1 MHTGEIYCTASR
13 LSGMAVLIAYDGSD
27 PAQEAVEHAVREY
40 PDEELVLLHVIEAAS
55 GSLDATVNL
64 IQKAL
69 KDRRK
74 EVRKDFTDEIA
85 DLLADANVEYSTDL
99 VVGDPAREIVE
110 YAEENDID
118 HIVIGNHG
126 RKGASR
132 VLLGNVAEAV
142 VRRSP
147 VTVTVVR

>member
-1 MHTGEIYCTASR
+1 MT
-13 LSGMAVLIAYDGSD
+13 VLIAYDGSD
-27 PAQEAVEHAVREY
+27 PAQAAVEHAIAEH
-40 PDEELVLLHVIEAAS
+40 PDEELVLLHVVEAAS
-55 GSLDATVNL
+55 GTLDATVNM

-69 KDRRK
+69 KDRRSK
-74 EVRKDFTDEIA
+74 ARETVIEEVTE
-85 DLLADANVEYSTDL
+85 LLDGAGVEYTTEVTIGEPVRE
-99 VVGDPAREIVE
+99 VVD

-118 HIVIGNHG
+118 HIIVGNHG
-126 RKGASR
+126 RAGASR